1 MSPANLDRLLSGV
14 DLVFLI
20 LIWLDGRAVLRSSI
34 RIEQWEGKTHQLYV
48 QWFEERRAERLARQE
63 AAKKAREAKAAKAES
78 KEQSNG

>member
-1 MSPANLDRLLSGV
+1 MISVNPDRFLAAV

-34 RIEQWEGKTHQLYV
+34 RIEQWEGKTHELYIK
-48 QWFEERRAERLARQE
+48 WFEERRAERLARQE
-63 AAKKAREAKAAKAES
+63 SAKKAREAKAAKAES